1 MSKPLIRILIQADSS
16 NPRLLEGLEVWLNLG
31 LLSDAQVRQ
40 IGELYLSDPLPKKT
54 VTSGN
59 NQRVLA
65 EKTTPK
71 LVVSTS
77 PQPAFQLPNFA
88 TDLVE
93 SLKAEL
99 SVRWL
104 LFLGLFLVI
113 ISSGV
118 LAASQWEKFPA
129 TGQYLILFAYT
140 FAFWGASLWGSQQS
154 RLPVTSEALKLV
166 TL

>member
-59 NQRVLA
+59 NHRVLA

-71 LVVSTS
+71 LET
-77 PQPAFQLPNFA
+77 
-88 TDLVE
+88 
-93 SLKAEL
+93 
-99 SVRWL
+99 RIW
-104 LFLGLFLVI
+104 I
-113 ISSGV
+113 
-118 LAASQWEKFPA
+118 
-129 TGQYLILFAYT
+129 
-140 FAFWGASLWGSQQS
+140 
-154 RLPVTSEALKLV
+154 
-166 TL
+166 